1 MRRFLSALVL
11 ATVVVSAPSL
21 ARAEDEEADV
31 PTKLNDKPLFIGGMV
46 MAGVGGTAMIVG
58 GMTLLFDA
66 MMPHPQPL
74 IDCADPCG
82 PFEFQPR
89 GPSAAVVGGG
99 IALGVGGALVA
110 ASIPM
115 MVIGIRRVPIRMSP
129 SGPEGSTGMT
139 LRLTF

>member
-1 MRRFLSALVL
+1 MRRFFSALVL
-11 ATVVVSAPSL
+11 AAVVTAAPSL
-21 ARAEDEEADV
+21 ARAEDEDV
-31 PTKLNDKPLFIGGMV
+31 PTKLNSKPLFVGGMV

-66 MMPHPQPL
+66 MMPHPQPVF
-74 IDCADPCG
+74 DTCEGCG
-82 PFEFQPR
+82 FGSFQPQ
-89 GPSAAVVGGG
+89 GPSPVVIGGG
-99 IALGVGGALVA
+99 IALGAGAALVA